1 MLTSP
6 SSSADFASV
15 TDVVLRDGS
24 TLRTRAVK
32 PDDEPRLLAFF
43 RGLSA
48 SSRRFRFFGLA
59 SDASLS
65 AELHKHFQAG
75 TAPGFGI
82 VAVEGHEERIVG
94 HAEYVV
100 MQDGSAE
107 VGFTVAD
114 AYQGRGL
121 GTILL
126 GELASIASRA
136 GISTFRAVVMPDNYP
151 MLSVFRESGFRVKID
166 AAPDEIRVTFPT
178 ALTEE
183 ALARFEQR
191 EWTSA
196 VNAMNAFF
204 RPRSV
209 AVIGASRER
218 GTIGAEVLHNLL
230 AFGFNGPVLPVNP
243 KASVVQSVV
252 AYATVEDIPGPVDL
266 AVIVVPR
273 GAVLSV
279 AESCGRKGVR
289 ALVVISS
296 GFSEVGDEGIVRQQA
311 LLRTCREYGMRLIGP
326 NCMGI
331 LNTDAEVRLNATFA
345 PQAPPE
351 GRVGFMSQSGAL
363 GLSIIDNANALGLG
377 ISTFVSIGNKA
388 DISGNDLIR
397 YWERDPH
404 TDVILLYLE
413 SFGNPRK
420 FSRIAR
426 QVGRVKPIVVVK
438 SGRSAAGV
446 RASGSHTGALL
457 AASDVTVD
465 ALFRQAGVIRTDRLE
480 EMFDVASLLASQ
492 PLPKGRRVAI
502 LTNAGGPGILCAD
515 ACEAD
520 GLAIPALGAASQA
533 ALRAILPL
541 EASIGNPVDMIAS
554 ASASQYEEAIR
565 IIGRDPDVDAIVVI
579 FIPPLVTKPEDVARA
594 IVAGAREFAGVKPV
608 LTVFMQARGVPDE
621 LRSSDL
627 RLPSYPFPEDAAAA
641 LARVARY
648 AEWRARPIEAPADL
662 PDLRRDE
669 ATAIVATALGRAE
682 EWLGS
687 EDVWKLLT
695 CYGIPV
701 LQQRIVG
708 GVNDVGSA
716 AAELGGPVAL
726 KAIAPGLVHKTEVGA
741 VRLGLTTADVTA
753 AALEMEARLRNAG
766 LEPTGFVLQRM
777 AQPGVEMIVG
787 VVHDR
792 QFGPVVACGAG
803 GVMVELIK
811 DVSVR
816 LAPLS
821 RRDAEEMVRELKS
834 YPLLTGYRG
843 ASAGDVGAL
852 VDTVLRVSALVEDLP
867 QIAELDLNP
876 ILVHEHNVTV
886 VDARVRVAPATPDQ
900 RPVRSSGAQE
910 ALSQALVTR

>member
-1 MLTSP
+1 MPTTRLP
-6 SSSADFASV
+6 DGPQYHEANSAHLA

-24 TLRTRAVK
+24 TLRIRPVR
-32 PDDEPRLLAFF
+32 PDDEPRLLVFL
-43 RGLSA
+43 RGLSEA
-48 SSRRFRFFGLA
+48 SRRFRFFNLA
-59 SDASLS
+59 SSEYLEQVSHREVNID
-65 AELHKHFQAG
+65 
-75 TAPGFGI
+75 PRRDFGI
-82 VAVEGHEERIVG
+82 VATEGHDDRIVG
-94 HAEYVV
+94 HAEYRSG
-100 MQDGSAE
+100 DADSAE
-107 VGFTVAD
+107 VSFIVAD

-126 GELASIASRA
+126 GELARVASEA
-136 GISTFRAVVMPDNYP
+136 GIDRFHAVVMPDNYR
-151 MLSVFRESGFRVKID
+151 MLTVFRESGFRMSVD
-166 AAPDEIRVTFPT
+166 AVPDEIRVTFPT
-178 ALTEE
+178 ALTDE
-183 ALARFEQR
+183 AIERFEQR

-209 AVIGASRER
+209 AVIGASRSR

-230 AFGFNGPVLPVNP
+230 AYGFNGPVLPVNTTAP
-243 KASVVQSVV
+243 VVQSIV
-252 AYATVEDIPGPVDL
+252 AYPTVEDVDGPVDL

-273 GAVLSV
+273 GAVVSV

-296 GFSEVGDEGIVRQQA
+296 GFSEVGDEGIVRQEA
-311 LLRTCREYGMRLIGP
+311 LLRVCREYGMRLIGP

-331 LNTDAEVRLNATFA
+331 LNTDPTVRLNATFA
-345 PQAPPE
+345 PQTPPA
-351 GRVGFMSQSGAL
+351 GRVAFMSQSGAL
-363 GLSIIDNANALGLG
+363 GLSIIDYANSLGLG

-388 DISGNDLIR
+388 DISGNDLVR
-397 YWERDPH
+397 YWEQDSQ

-426 QVGRVKPIVVVK
+426 RIGRAKPIIAVK
-438 SGRSAAGV
+438 SGRSAAGA

-480 EMFDVASLLASQ
+480 EMFDVAALLASQ
-492 PLPKGRRVAI
+492 PLPAGRRVAI
-502 LTNAGGPGILCAD
+502 VTNAGGPGILCAD

-520 GLAIPALGAASQA
+520 GLEIPTLGDGTQA
-533 ALRAILPL
+533 ALRAMLPL
-541 EASIGNPVDMIAS
+541 EASVGNPVDMIAS
-554 ASASQYEEAIR
+554 ASAAQFQEAIR
-565 IIGRDPDVDAIVVI
+565 IIGRDANIDAVVVI
-579 FIPPLVTKPEDVARA
+579 FVPPLVTRPEDVARA
-594 IVAGAREFAGVKPV
+594 IIAGARDLAGAKPV

-627 RLPSYPFPEDAAAA
+627 RLPSYAFPEDAAAA

-648 AEWRARPIEAPADL
+648 AEWRARPADAPTRFSDV
-662 PDLRRDE
+662 RRDE
-669 ATAIVATALGRAE
+669 ATAIVATALGRNE
-682 EWLGS
+682 TWLSS

-695 CYGIPV
+695 CYRIPV
-701 LQQRIVG
+701 LQQRVVATVG
-708 GVNDVGSA
+708 EVGQA
-716 AAELGGPVAL
+716 AAELGSTVAL
-726 KAIAPGLVHKTEVGA
+726 KAIAPGLIHKTEAGA
-741 VRLGLTTADVTA
+741 VRLGLSAIA
-753 AALEMEARLRNAG
+753 ATGAAGEMQARLQKAG
-766 LEPTGFVLQRM
+766 LQPTGFVLQQM

-803 GVMVELIK
+803 GVLVELIR

-821 RRDAEEMVRELKS
+821 RKDAEEMLRELKS

-843 ASAGDVGAL
+843 ASAGDVDAL
-852 VDTVLRVSALVEDLP
+852 VETVLRVSALVEDLP

-876 ILVHEHNVTV
+876 ILVHEHGVTV
-886 VDARVRVAPATPDQ
+886 VDARVRI
-900 RPVRSSGAQE
+900 E
-910 ALSQALVTR
+910 LSHPGERDR

>member
-1 MLTSP
+1 VNLE
-6 SSSADFASV
+6 SS

-24 TLRTRAVK
+24 TLRVRPVQPA
-32 PDDEPRLLAFF
+32 DELRLLAFL
-43 RGLSA
+43 RRVSGTSL
-48 SSRRFRFFGLA
+48 RFRFFGTS
-59 SDASLS
+59 SDEHLVQEAHRRVD
-65 AELHKHFQAG
+65 LH
-75 TAPGFGI
+75 PDRDFGI
-82 VAVEGHEERIVG
+82 VAIEGHEGNVVG
-94 HAEYVV
+94 HAEYIGG
-100 MQDGSAE
+100 DGGTAE
-107 VGFTVAD
+107 VSFIVAD
-114 AYQGRGL
+114 AYQGRGV

-126 GELASIASRA
+126 GELARVASEA
-136 GISTFRAVVMPDNYP
+136 GIDTFHAVVMPDNYR
-151 MLSVFRESGFRVKID
+151 MLSVFRESGFQMNIN
-166 AAPDEIRVTFPT
+166 AAPDEIRVSFPT

-183 ALARFEQR
+183 ALERFEMR

-209 AVIGASRER
+209 AVIGASRDR

-230 AFGFNGPVLPVNP
+230 AFGFNGPVLPVNTT
-243 KASVVQSVV
+243 ARVVQSIV
-252 AYATVEDIPGPVDL
+252 AYPSVEDVPGPVDL

-296 GFSEVGDEGIVRQQA
+296 GFSEVGGEGLDRQQA

-331 LNTDAEVRLNATFA
+331 LNTDATVRLNATFA
-345 PQAPPE
+345 PMTPPE
-351 GRVGFMSQSGAL
+351 GRVAFMSQSGAL
-363 GLSIIDNANALGLG
+363 GLSIIDHANALGLG

-397 YWERDPH
+397 YWEQDAH

-426 QVGRVKPIVVVK
+426 RIGRSKPIVAVK
-438 SGRSAAGV
+438 SGRSAAGA

-480 EMFDVASLLASQ
+480 EMFDVAALLASQ
-492 PLPKGRRVAI
+492 PLPAGRRVAI

-515 ACEAD
+515 ACEAN
-520 GLAIPALGAASQA
+520 GLEIPPLGDETRT

-541 EASIGNPVDMIAS
+541 EASVGNPVDMIAS
-554 ASASQYEEAIR
+554 ASAAQFEQAIR
-565 IIGRDPDVDAIVVI
+565 IVGRDANIDAIVVI

-594 IVAGAREFAGVKPV
+594 IVAGARELERRKPV

-627 RLPSYPFPEDAAAA
+627 RLPSYAFPEDAAAA
-641 LARVARY
+641 LARVVRY
-648 AEWRARPIEAPADL
+648 NEWRTRPAEPPTRFADVH
-662 PDLRRDE
+662 RDE
-669 ATAIVATALGRAE
+669 ATAIIASALGRKE

-687 EDVWKLLT
+687 EEVWKLLT

-701 LQQRIVG
+701 LQQRVVAGVG
-708 GVNDVGSA
+708 GVGQA
-716 AAELGGPVAL
+716 ASELGGSLAL
-726 KAIAPGLVHKTEVGA
+726 KAIAPGLIHKTEAGA
-741 VRLGLTTADVTA
+741 VRLGLAAADVTA
-753 AALEMEARLRNAG
+753 AATEMSQHLQKAG
-766 LEPTGFVLQRM
+766 VPPTGFVVQQM

-803 GVMVELIK
+803 GVLVELIK

-821 RRDAEEMVRELKS
+821 RSDAEEMVRDLKS
-834 YPLLTGYRG
+834 FPLLTGYRG
-843 ASAGDVGAL
+843 TSPRDVEAL

-867 QIAELDLNP
+867 QITELDLNP
-876 ILVHEHNVTV
+876 ILVHARGVTV
-886 VDARVRVAPATPDQ
+886 VDARIRIATGQP
-900 RPVRSSGAQE
+900 R
-910 ALSQALVTR
+910 

>member
-1 MLTSP
+1 MTITPVPDDQQDHNANP
-6 SSSADFASV
+6 SALPV
-15 TDVVLRDGS
+15 DVVLRDGS
-24 TLRTRAVK
+24 TLRVRPVR
-32 PDDEPRLLAFF
+32 PDDEPGLLAFL
-43 RGLSA
+43 RGLSEG
-48 SSRRFRFFGLA
+48 SRRFRFFNLA
-59 SDASLS
+59 SS
-65 AELHKHFQAG
+65 AYLEQVSHREA
-75 TAPGFGI
+75 TIDPRRDFGI
-82 VAVEGHEERIVG
+82 VAVDGHEGRIVG
-94 HAEYVV
+94 HAEYRGA
-100 MQDGSAE
+100 DGESAE
-107 VGFTVAD
+107 VSFLIAD
-114 AYQGRGL
+114 THQGRGL

-126 GELASIASRA
+126 GELARVASAA
-136 GISTFRAVVMPDNYP
+136 GIGTFHAVVMPDNYR
-151 MLSVFRESGFRVKID
+151 MLSVFRESGFRVTVD
-166 AAPDEIRVTFPT
+166 AGPDEIRVTFPT

-183 ALARFEQR
+183 ALARFELR

-204 RPRSV
+204 QPRSV

-230 AFGFNGPVLPVNP
+230 TFGFTGAVLPVNP
-243 KASVVQSVV
+243 KAPVVQSIV
-252 AYATVEDIPGPVDL
+252 AYPTVEDVPGPVDL

-273 GAVLSV
+273 GVVPGV
-279 AESCGRKGVR
+279 AEACGRKGVR

-296 GFSEVGDEGIVRQQA
+296 GFSEVGAEGIARQEA
-311 LLRTCREYGMRLIGP
+311 LLRTCREFGMRLIGP

-331 LNTDAEVRLNATFA
+331 LNTDPAVRLNATFA
-345 PQAPPE
+345 PTPPPP

-363 GLSIIDNANALGLG
+363 GLSIIDNASSLGLG

-397 YWERDPH
+397 YWEQDPQ

-426 QVGRVKPIVVVK
+426 RVGRVKPIVAVK
-438 SGRSAAGV
+438 SGRSVAGA

-465 ALFRQAGVIRTDRLE
+465 ALFRQTGVIRTDRLE

-492 PLPKGRRVAI
+492 PRPRGRRVAI

-515 ACEAD
+515 ACEAE
-520 GLAIPALGAASQA
+520 GLEIPALGEASQA
-533 ALRAILPL
+533 ALRAMLPL
-541 EASIGNPVDMIAS
+541 EASVGNPVDMIAS
-554 ASASQYEEAIR
+554 ASAAQYQEAIR
-565 IIGRDPDVDAIVVI
+565 IMGNDPQIDALVI
-579 FIPPLVTKPEDVARA
+579 IFVPPLVTRPEDVARA

-648 AEWRARPIEAPADL
+648 AEWHARPIEEPTAFPEV
-662 PDLRRDE
+662 RRDE
-669 ATAIVATALGRAE
+669 ATAIVATALGRNT
-682 EWLGS
+682 EWLDS
-687 EDVWKLLT
+687 EDVWRLLT

-701 LQQRIVG
+701 LSQRVVAGID
-708 GVNDVGSA
+708 DVAAA
-716 AAELGGPVAL
+716 AAELGGPIAL
-726 KAIAPGLVHKTEVGA
+726 KAIAPGLLHKTEAGA
-741 VRLGLTTADVTA
+741 VRLGIPADDASA
-753 AALEMEARLRNAG
+753 AAGEMAARLHKAG

-777 AQPGVEMIVG
+777 AKPGVEMIVG

-803 GVMVELIK
+803 GVLVELIK

-816 LAPLS
+816 LAPLTK
-821 RRDAEEMVRELKS
+821 RDAEEMVRELKS

-843 ASAGDVGAL
+843 ASAGDVEAL
-852 VDTVLRVSALVEDLP
+852 VETVLRVSALVEDLP
-867 QIAELDLNP
+867 QITELDLNP
-876 ILVHEHNVTV
+876 ILVHESGVTV
-886 VDARVRVAPATPDQ
+886 VDARVRVAAADPDR
-900 RPVRSSGAQE
+900 RPSRGGV
-910 ALSQALVTR
+910 LK